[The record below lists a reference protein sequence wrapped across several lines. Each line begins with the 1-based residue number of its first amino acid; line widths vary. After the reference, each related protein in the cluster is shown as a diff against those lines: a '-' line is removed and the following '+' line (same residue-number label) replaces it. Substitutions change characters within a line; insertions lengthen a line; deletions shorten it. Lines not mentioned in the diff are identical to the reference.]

1 MIHPYEVR
9 EVIGTGGMAE
19 RKSAYPHQTEG
30 LTMDVRILFLTAQPP
45 LPLAPFVHWWK
56 RNWDRYSQ
64 PLAAHRWA
72 TKGCPYRRSR
82 RRMSV
87 CVCPSKSDRHIRT
100 HFSCG
105 ASVYSR
111 FQSVPSVCFSF
122 CWKRNWD
129 RYSQPLAAHEWAT
142 KGCPYRRSRRRM
154 SVCVCPNKSDRHI
167 RTHFLFGLRLV
178 HAFKRVSELEGVFLI
193 SCCFRILEMFH
204 SICLLLRLPPFCD
217 FQTAHQVVILV
228 RLQR

>member
-1 MIHPYEVR
+1 
-9 EVIGTGGMAE
+9 
-19 RKSAYPHQTEG
+19 
-30 LTMDVRILFLTAQPP
+30 MDMRIIFLTAQPP
-45 LPLAPFVHWWK
+45 LPLAPFVPCWK

-72 TKGCPYRRSR
+72 TKGCPYRRGR

-105 ASVYSR
+105 ASACSR
-111 FQSVPSVCFSF
+111 FQSVPSVSFSF
-122 CWKRNWD
+122 CWKRNCN
-129 RYSQPLAAHEWAT
+129 RYSQPLATHEWTT
-142 KGCPYRRSRRRM
+142 KGCLYRRSRRRM
-154 SVCVCPNKSDRHI
+154 SVCVCPSKSDRHI
-167 RTHFLFGLRLV
+167 RAYFFCGVSACSRFQASLQVRGRFLF
-178 HAFKRVSELEGVFLI
+178 
-193 SCCFRILEMFH
+193 SCSFRILEMFH

-217 FQTAHQVVILV
+217 FQTSHQMVILV

>member
-1 MIHPYEVR
+1 MEELRIYGNDLAKVQVHWYS
-9 EVIGTGGMAE
+9 VIYFASQLYLQRYTFYSGTPRNCSFFFVFNVISWPVHYCSSVKVSFHVGKALAE

-64 PLAAHRWA
+64 PLAAH
-72 TKGCPYRRSR
+72 
-82 RRMSV
+82 
-87 CVCPSKSDRHIRT
+87 
-100 HFSCG
+100 
-105 ASVYSR
+105 
-111 FQSVPSVCFSF
+111 
-122 CWKRNWD
+122 
-129 RYSQPLAAHEWAT
+129 EWAT

-167 RTHFLFGLRLV
+167 RTFFFCGASACSRFQASLQVRGRFLF
-178 HAFKRVSELEGVFLI
+178 
-193 SCCFRILEMFH
+193 SCSFRILELFH

-228 RLQR
+228 